1 MRRYSVWMPNSQR
14 RTLRIRIIIATLFL
28 LIVAVVACSSESESE
43 VSAPTAPPTVVVGN
57 YESCR
62 GFLDAQSIEDLTGE
76 TGLFDRERVIVI
88 TGVPGLAESGA
99 VNNCLIEVFR
109 SLATNDVLIPGESM
123 TLSIVKFQTPDS
135 AVTLFE
141 STLASVILSAG
152 QIGDL
157 AEVQQGVIGANSYL
171 MDIKVGGIGAIV
183 VYVSDTVF
191 ISMSSTSDSEGNAL
205 LNGGQLVIAAQG
217 VQSRLPR

>member
-1 MRRYSVWMPNSQR
+1 MLEHLITGSDAPSAEIVALDAERLDAWLEQQTKAAAAWVRAIGFNAKPGEHCLVPGDGGR
-14 RTLRIRIIIATLFL
+14 IATVL
-28 LIVAVVACSSESESE
+28 LGIASIHDPWAYGGL
-43 VSAPTAPPTVVVGN
+43 PTALPEGD
-57 YESCR
+57 YR
-62 GFLDAQSIEDLTGE
+62 
-76 TGLFDRERVIVI
+76 
-88 TGVPGLAESGA
+88 LAESGA

-171 MDIKVGGIGAIV
+171 MDIKVGGIGAII

-191 ISMSSTSDSEGNAL
+191 ISISSTSDSEGNAL
-205 LNGGQLVIAAQG
+205 LNGEQLVIAAQG